1 MRIATI
7 WLLFISLLFAG
18 PAALIADQQ
27 STDADFAAF
36 DHELDTLRKTH
47 HLPGLAAAVVQ
58 NGKLAWAKGYGFA
71 DYGDSVP
78 VTTDTPFWIA
88 SVTKTFIG
96 LLFLQLEE
104 EGKVHLDD
112 RLQDVPGELEF
123 CRDLAHSGSIFG
135 RDLHCDRPITIRDI
149 LHHASNGEPGTR
161 FYYNPLMYSRLSRY
175 IEHVYRHSVRDVEGR
190 QNTMA
195 QLVQS
200 HILGPAGMR
209 RTMSS
214 QWQREKMDVFF
225 DMTQGYGFENGV
237 YVRRPRPERSLK
249 GGAGIVST
257 VEDLARYDIALD
269 NGGLASPAVM
279 KKLFTPATTPDGKT
293 LPYAFGWFVQTYR
306 NVRLVWHSGW
316 DEEAGFSAMYLKVPD
331 RHLALILLGNGEGIW
346 WNNPL
351 DKAAIQT
358 SPFAQAFLNRFVFRT
373 KANQKAGSK

>member
-1 MRIATI
+1 MSIVAT
-7 WLLFISLLFAG
+7 LLLLIMLWIPGRVAL
-18 PAALIADQQ
+18 PASPQSAD
-27 STDADFAAF
+27 ANFVAF
-36 DHELDTLRKTH
+36 DHELDTLRNTH

-58 NGKLAWAKGYGFA
+58 DGKLAWAKGYGFA
-71 DYGDSVP
+71 DYGDRVP
-78 VTTDTPFWIA
+78 VTPDTPFWIA
-88 SVTKTFIG
+88 SITKTFIG

-112 RLQDVPGELEF
+112 RLQDVPGQMEF
-123 CRDLAHSGSIFG
+123 CQDLAQSGSIFG
-135 RDLHCDRPITIRDI
+135 RDLHCDQPITIRDI
-149 LHHASNGEPGTR
+149 LHHTSNGKPGTR

-175 IEHVYRHSVRDVEGR
+175 IEHVYGHSVRDVEGR

-195 QLVQS
+195 QLVET

-225 DMTQGYGFENGV
+225 DMAQGYGYVNGD

-249 GGAGIVST
+249 GGGGIVST

-269 NGGLASPAVM
+269 NGRLASPTVM
-279 KKLFTPATTPDGKT
+279 KKLFTPATAPDGKP

-306 NVRLVWHSGW
+306 GVRLIWHSGW

-331 RHLALILLGNGEGIW
+331 HHVTLILLGNGEGIW

-373 KANQKAGSK
+373 NANQEAGSK

>member
-1 MRIATI
+1 MRIATT
-7 WLLFISLLFAG
+7 LLLLVTLSIVGATKLMPGSHPTG
-18 PAALIADQQ
+18 P
-27 STDADFAAF
+27 DFSAF
-36 DHELDTLRKTH
+36 GHELDNLGKSH
-47 HLPGLAAAVVQ
+47 HLPGLAAAVLQ
-58 NGKLAWAKGYGFA
+58 NGKLAWAKGYGYA
-71 DYGDSVP
+71 DYGDRVP

-104 EGKVHLDD
+104 EGEIHLDD
-112 RLQDVPGELEF
+112 RLQYVPGENEF
-123 CRDLAHSGSIFG
+123 CQALAHSNSIFG
-135 RDLHCDRPITIRDI
+135 HDLHCDRPITIRDI
-149 LHHASNGEPGTR
+149 LHHTSNGEPGTR

-175 IEHVYRHSVRDVEGR
+175 IEHIYGHSVRDVEGR

-195 QLVQS
+195 QLVET

-214 QWQREKMDVFF
+214 QWQREKMDVFL
-225 DMTQGYGFENGV
+225 DMAQGYGYVNGY

-269 NGGLASPAVM
+269 SGRLASPEIM
-279 KKLFTPATTPDGKT
+279 KKLFTPAKAPDGET
-293 LPYAFGWFVQTYR
+293 LPYAFGWFVQNYR
-306 NVRLVWHSGW
+306 GVRLVWHSGW

-331 RHLALILLGNGEGIW
+331 RHLTLILLGNGEGIW

-358 SPFAQAFLNRFVFRT
+358 SPFAQAFLNRFVFKART
-373 KANQKAGSK
+373 ANDRNQ